1 MNGDVIIVES
11 KSDPETFFIFRPL
24 MNGSN
29 EYVEIKFNVD
39 FEKKLIKCSRLLHAK
54 ETKYIRDNIIDCAF
68 KIKESILNY
77 DILDYELNKPQTY
90 SKLQ

>member
-11 KSDPETFFIFRPL
+11 KSEPETFFIFRPL

-54 ETKYIRDNIIDCAF
+54 ETNYIRDNIIDCAF

-77 DILDYELNKPQTY
+77 DILDYELNKPKTY
-90 SKLQ
+90 SKIQ

>member
-11 KSDPETFFIFRPL
+11 KSEPETFFIFRPL

-29 EYVEIKFNVD
+29 EYVEIKFKVD

-54 ETKYIRDNIIDCAF
+54 ETNYIRDNIIDSVF
-68 KIKESILNY
+68 RIRESILNY
-77 DILDYELNKPQTY
+77 DVIDYELNKPQTY
-90 SKLQ
+90 SKLK